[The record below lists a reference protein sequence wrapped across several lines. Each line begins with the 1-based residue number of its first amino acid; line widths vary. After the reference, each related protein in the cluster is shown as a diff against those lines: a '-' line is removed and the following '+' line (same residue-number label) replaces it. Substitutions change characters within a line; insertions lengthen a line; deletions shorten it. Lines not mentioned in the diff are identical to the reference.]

1 VLIQGET
8 GTGKELVARAI
19 HRLSPRRERTLVKV
33 NCAAVPA
40 GLLESELF
48 GHEKGAF
55 TGAVARRIGRFELA
69 EGGTLFLDEVS
80 ETSRELQAKLLRVLQ
95 EREFE
100 RVGASTTIRSNVR
113 IIAATNANLAGML
126 ATGAFRADLF
136 YRLNVFPITM
146 PPLRERGGDILQ
158 LALWFTHKHA
168 RRMKKTIEGITPRT
182 AAALARYEWPG
193 NVRELEN
200 VIERGVILAEGN
212 VFDLPPEALT
222 GVAPVAPPGD
232 ASLEG
237 VERQHILRVLD
248 ASGWVL
254 SGPRGAAA
262 KLGMK
267 RSTLQSRMAKLG
279 IVRPR
284 PAFRG

>member
-1 VLIQGET
+1 
-8 GTGKELVARAI
+8 
-19 HRLSPRRERTLVKV
+19 
-33 NCAAVPA
+33 
-40 GLLESELF
+40 
-48 GHEKGAF
+48 
-55 TGAVARRIGRFELA
+55 
-69 EGGTLFLDEVS
+69 
-80 ETSRELQAKLLRVLQ
+80 
-95 EREFE
+95 
-100 RVGASTTIRSNVR
+100 
-113 IIAATNANLAGML
+113 
-126 ATGAFRADLF
+126 
-136 YRLNVFPITM
+136 
-146 PPLRERGGDILQ
+146 
-158 LALWFTHKHA
+158 
-168 RRMKKTIEGITPRT
+168 
-182 AAALARYEWPG
+182 
-193 NVRELEN
+193 
-200 VIERGVILAEGN
+200 
-212 VFDLPPEALT
+212 LT